1 MTNHQETRT
10 ELVEHL
16 AELRARLIRAIIYIA
31 IGMVIAWFLYDWLFA
46 FLTRP
51 MADVLAKR
59 GSKFLLTGF
68 PGAFIIQMQ
77 VCMVCGVD
85 PDVAA
90 GVDGSVGIHLP
101 GTDPS

>member
-51 MADVLAKR
+51 WRTFWQSEA
-59 GSKFLLTGF
+59 
-68 PGAFIIQMQ
+68 
-77 VCMVCGVD
+77 
-85 PDVAA
+85 
-90 GVDGSVGIHLP
+90 
-101 GTDPS
+101 PSSC